1 MLQKYRAYL
10 KRTETPQAS
19 IVAAMGGK
27 DSSYMRTGAIEGYG
41 DLPALA
47 GSVRMANNALSPS
60 FTQGRI
66 FDRLNSPFGLT
77 IRGITSTGLIQPSN
91 PQNLSNSFNAPGKFQ
106 LSLPVNQRAS
116 LFQGIPP
123 SLEVNQL
130 QQSKCTTHFGDMGA
144 LNNPAGFAV
153 YAGSSSIAPNSSSNA
168 LMLPGNLQQTCSGGA
183 LGIQSSGRVA
193 VSDPKA
199 FDLGINDSSNFL
211 DHNHCSESWH
221 GAVQSSKFPST
232 ALPMIQPPNHGQMH
246 CNNLVSAP
254 TSSLIGNHCHEFAST
269 STLPTSLGDSRG
281 DVQGQDGLIGNI
293 VHPTNF
299 TANQRW
305 EEHGKDY
312 NHSLNQNF
320 SATNSLLSANST
332 MASLHQNLDQNNAA
346 SSQNFNTSITD
357 QLNGGAPSIFRLN
370 ETGESAAS
378 TSTEPNRNNLDR
390 QAKAED
396 AFENNYESLDDI
408 ISALMKRVYYPSY
421 SMNSILLSLKNI
433 LLGNS

>member
-130 QQSKCTTHFGDMGA
+130 QQSKCTTHFGDMDA
-144 LNNPAGFAV
+144 LNNPADFAV

-305 EEHGKDY
+305 EEHGK
-312 NHSLNQNF
+312 NF

-346 SSQNFNTSITD
+346 SSQTFNTSITD

-396 AFENNYESLDDI
+396 AFQNNYESLDDI
-408 ISALMKRVYYPSY
+408 ISALMKRVLSFLFHEFNSTFIKKY
-421 SMNSILLSLKNI
+421 SLR
-433 LLGNS
+433 